1 MLLPGSERIFSRS
14 RIRTPLG
21 KWDSPKS
28 PQGYCRAVADPDFQ
42 IRGGGGR
49 SQMQFFC
56 GPQFGLNITGAP
68 PWIRHWLGKKTVFRK
83 KMTEVR
89 DTGLSW
95 KRGGN
100 AGWGHVPTSLLTLRY
115 FPCFISST
123 LANESNISFTHIN
136 DNKNNKF
143 YIEIQ
148 LISSYLK
155 HPQTGYKLI

>member
-89 DTGLSW
+89 IRVGHEKGAGMRAEDTFKPPPPPPAPPCRPWVTSLISFPQLW
-95 KRGGN
+95 QTK
-100 AGWGHVPTSLLTLRY
+100 AISHSPTSTTTKTTN
-115 FPCFISST
+115 CI
-123 LANESNISFTHIN
+123 
-136 DNKNNKF
+136 
-143 YIEIQ
+143 
-148 LISSYLK
+148 
-155 HPQTGYKLI
+155 

>member
-42 IRGGGGR
+42 IRGGGR

-89 DTGLSW
+89 IRVGHEKGAGMRAEDTFKPPPPPGASLQTLSYL
-95 KRGGN
+95 
-100 AGWGHVPTSLLTLRY
+100 PY
-115 FPCFISST
+115 FISST
-123 LANESNISFTHIN
+123 LANKSNISFTHIN
-136 DNKNNKF
+136 DNKNNK
-143 YIEIQ
+143 
-148 LISSYLK
+148 LYLDL
-155 HPQTGYKLI
+155 TYK

>member
-42 IRGGGGR
+42 IRGGGR

-89 DTGLSW
+89 DTGWSR

-100 AGWGHVPTSLLTLRY
+100 AGWGPLQGGAPPPPPPPCRPWVTSLISFPQLWQTKAISHSPTSTTTKTTN
-115 FPCFISST
+115 CI
-123 LANESNISFTHIN
+123 
-136 DNKNNKF
+136 
-143 YIEIQ
+143 
-148 LISSYLK
+148 
-155 HPQTGYKLI
+155 

>member
-1 MLLPGSERIFSRS
+1 MLLPGSGRIFSRS

-28 PQGYCRAVADPDFQ
+28 PQGYCRALADPDFQ
-42 IRGGGGR
+42 IRGGGGGGGGR

-89 DTGLSW
+89 DTGWSR

-100 AGWGHVPTSLLTLRY
+100 AGWGHLQVPPPPRLLADPELPPLFHFLNFGKQKQYLTHSPTSTTTKTTN
-115 FPCFISST
+115 CI
-123 LANESNISFTHIN
+123 
-136 DNKNNKF
+136 
-143 YIEIQ
+143 
-148 LISSYLK
+148 
-155 HPQTGYKLI
+155 